1 MVPVGIVLFFKHM
14 LTGFEMKPKPGSEF
28 QIYNATPADNNK
40 GLIIH
45 YAHGCGDTQM
55 NTMIDA

>member
-1 MVPVGIVLFFKHM
+1 M